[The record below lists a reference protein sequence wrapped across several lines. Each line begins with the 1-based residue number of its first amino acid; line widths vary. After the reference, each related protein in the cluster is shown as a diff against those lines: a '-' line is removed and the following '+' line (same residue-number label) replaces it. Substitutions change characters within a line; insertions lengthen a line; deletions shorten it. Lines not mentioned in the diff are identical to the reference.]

1 VSDTGQAYGADM
13 QLMLEDGLP
22 FVAMVVATHA
32 GIATIGRVL
41 VDSGSAST
49 ILAAHAVE
57 SIGIEPQLDDTLY
70 SVRGV
75 GGIETVYARRLPRL
89 TIGQLTLQD
98 VEVEIGAMA
107 YGFPID
113 GILGMD
119 ILVQAGAIIDLHH
132 LTLEF
137 T

>member
-1 VSDTGQAYGADM
+1 M
-13 QLMLEDGLP
+13 QLLLEEGLP
-22 FVAMVVATHA
+22 FIAMLVASPSGVAT
-32 GIATIGRVL
+32 IDRVL

-57 SIGIEPQLDDTLY
+57 MVGIEPQPDDTLY

-75 GGIETVYARRLPRL
+75 GGVETVYSRRIPRL
-89 TIGQLTLQD
+89 AIGQLTLHD

-119 ILVQAGAIIDLHH
+119 LLTQTGAIIDLHR

-137 T
+137 TNP

>member
-1 VSDTGQAYGADM
+1 M
-13 QLMLEDGLP
+13 QLMLEEGLP
-22 FVAMVVATHA
+22 FISMLVASPGSVAT
-32 GIATIGRVL
+32 IDRVL

-49 ILAAHAVE
+49 ILAAQAVE
-57 SIGIEPQLDDTLY
+57 AVGIEPQLDDTLY

-75 GGIETVYARRLPRL
+75 GGVETVYARRIPRL
-89 TIGQLTLQD
+89 AIGQLTLHD
-98 VEVEIGAMA
+98 VEVEIGAMS

-119 ILVQAGAIIDLHH
+119 ILTQTGAIIDLHR

-137 T
+137 AGP